1 LANKFFARAPEG
13 APGLSARAPEGAL
26 RRAGTALLCGALAVL
41 GACGDDAGDDN
52 GDKPATD
59 AGADAGQQVDGG
71 GTIDGGGGT
80 IDGGKP
86 DGGPGPGPDA
96 SAAIAEALDPTGI
109 KASAERAAIVFPLAC
124 QNGVV
129 CGQET
134 NATECT
140 SDTLSSYA
148 QYVARGY
155 TTACLDATLALY
167 RCFATAKC
175 ASIDDTCGPF
185 YTTQLSICPKDAGI

>member
-13 APGLSARAPEGAL
+13 ARA
-26 RRAGTALLCGALAVL
+26 RAGTALLCGALAVL

-52 GDKPATD
+52 GAKPATD
-59 AGADAGQQVDGG
+59 AGSDAGQKVDGGG
-71 GTIDGGGGT
+71 GTIDGGGGG

-86 DGGPGPGPDA
+86 DGGPVPGPDA

-124 QNGVV
+124 KNGVV

-134 NATECT
+134 NAQECT
-140 SDTLSSYA
+140 SDYLSSYEE
-148 QYVARGY
+148 YVAKGFSA
-155 TTACLDATLALY
+155 ACLDATLDLY
-167 RCFATAKC
+167 SCFASTQC
-175 ASIDDTCGPF
+175 ANIDDTCGPL
-185 YTTQLSICPKDAGI
+185 YTTQVSICPKDAGI